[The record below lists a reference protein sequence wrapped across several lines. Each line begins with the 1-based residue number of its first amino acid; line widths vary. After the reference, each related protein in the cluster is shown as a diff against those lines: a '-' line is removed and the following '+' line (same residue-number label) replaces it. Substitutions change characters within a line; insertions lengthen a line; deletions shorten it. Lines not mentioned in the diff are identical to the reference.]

1 MLEQLGHWHWWIL
14 GVALLILE
22 VFAPGAFFLWLGIAA
37 GAVGVVVYLLPALAW
52 EYQLLLFSILSVIS
66 IVVWRRFFR
75 LRAEDTDQPT
85 LNRRGEQYIGRVFTL
100 EAPVTNGM
108 GKIRIDDT
116 TWKIEGPDCEP
127 GTRIRV
133 TGVDGTILKVE
144 PA

>member
-1 MLEQLGHWHWWIL
+1 
-14 GVALLILE
+14 
-22 VFAPGAFFLWLGIAA
+22 
-37 GAVGVVVYLLPALAW
+37 
-52 EYQLLLFSILSVIS
+52 
-66 IVVWRRFFR
+66 
-75 LRAEDTDQPT
+75 AEDTDQPT

-100 EAPVTNGM
+100 ETPLVNGM